1 MDKTFVKL
9 CSSAFTKDLLTGAQK
24 AKHLIEVDETMFLV
38 WSKETRDLIFRGI
51 KIRNNTWGLTFSER
65 FWKDSGVFD
74 KVVPNDTQ
82 TI

>member
-24 AKHLIEVDETMFLV
+24 AHRLIEVDESTFMV
-38 WSKETRDLIFRGI
+38 WNKETKELTFKGI

-74 KVVPNDTQ
+74 KVIPV
-82 TI
+82 